1 MNQPVRALFL
11 ASFLAAGALLLGACG
26 SASDT
31 ATSSA
36 AATPSSAENTST
48 GDGAVAPTAVA
59 PSNSPSVTPTA
70 TPAPATLEP
79 PKVAGVTWKPV
90 GRTVHGQH
98 AVYVAHVANDTVGL
112 MWMNPQLLKFRY
124 IPGTKYPENS
134 PTRPQD
140 TKPSSWVP
148 RMVAAFNGGFHL
160 KDDLGGYF
168 YAGHMV
174 KPMENGRAVFVV
186 KNDGSMSVGVWG
198 KDITSTSGDEV
209 VRQNMRPLVLK
220 GKSQATA
227 DDDPGHWGLANGGL
241 PHASRSALAQLADGS
256 LVFAYGYE
264 VLAATMG
271 KELTKVGARTAVM
284 LDMNKSWPMGFYYS
298 KPGSS
303 GQPAGHPVLPTVMRD
318 ASSYY
323 EQFSKDFVVALAP

>member
-1 MNQPVRALFL
+1 M
-11 ASFLAAGALLLGACG
+11 
-26 SASDT
+26 
-31 ATSSA
+31 TSS
-36 AATPSSAENTST
+36 SAVNTST
-48 GDGAVAPTAVA
+48 GDGAVAPPAVA
-59 PSNSPSVTPTA
+59 QSSSPSLTPMATPT
-70 TPAPATLEP
+70 PATLAP
-79 PKVAGVTWKPV
+79 PKVPGVTWKAV

-124 IPGTKYPENS
+124 IPGTKYPEKS
-134 PTRPQD
+134 PTRPND
-140 TKPSSWVP
+140 TKPSTWVP
-148 RMVAAFNGGFHL
+148 QMVAAFNGGFHL

-174 KPMENGRAVFVV
+174 KPLQNGRAVFVV
-186 KNDGSMSVGVWG
+186 KNDGTMSVGVWG

-220 GKSQATA
+220 GVSQASSS
-227 DDDPGHWGLANGGL
+227 DDPGHWGLANGGL
-241 PHASRSALAQLADGS
+241 PNASRSALAELPDGS
-256 LVFAYGYE
+256 LVFAYGHE

-271 KELTKVGARTAVM
+271 TAITKVGARTAVM

-303 GQPAGHPVLPTVMRD
+303 GQPFGHPILSSVVRD

-323 EQFSKDFVVALAP
+323 EQFKKDFVVALAP